1 MWRWAMITEKSQ
13 YILSRGCGII
23 SRRFLTLE
31 SSEKFRAPGENQTHD
46 PLSSSSDTLATELL
60 DALWRAGW
68 KFNYNYTSHERD
80 EDSCLIIQCRSMGR
94 ASPPP
99 QKKKIDRHVLFGQ
112 RPRPS
117 RCSSVESVHFSSIKP
132 ENYLFMASTK
142 KNWAG
147 IKQGVLLKWEINALE
162 RLKMLFQRP

>member
-1 MWRWAMITEKSQ
+1 MITEKPQ
-13 YILSRGCGII
+13 YILSSYRNPPRGCGII

-46 PLSSSSDTLATELL
+46 PLSSSSDALATELL
-60 DALWRAGW
+60 DALWRAGS

-94 ASPPP
+94 PSPRPP
-99 QKKKIDRHVLFGQ
+99 QEKVDRHVLFGQ

-117 RCSSVESVHFSSIKP
+117 RCSSVESVHFTSIKP

-142 KNWAG
+142 KN
-147 IKQGVLLKWEINALE
+147 
-162 RLKMLFQRP
+162 

>member
-1 MWRWAMITEKSQ
+1 MITEKPQ
-13 YILSRGCGII
+13 YILSSYRNPPRGCRII

-46 PLSSSSDTLATELL
+46 PPSSSSDALATELL
-60 DALWRAGW
+60 DALWRAGS
-68 KFNYNYTSHERD
+68 KFNYNYTSHDRD
-80 EDSCLIIQCRSMGR
+80 EDSCLIIECRSMGR
-94 ASPPP
+94 PRLPPP
-99 QKKKIDRHVLFGQ
+99 PPHRHVLFGQ

-142 KNWAG
+142 KN
-147 IKQGVLLKWEINALE
+147 
-162 RLKMLFQRP
+162 